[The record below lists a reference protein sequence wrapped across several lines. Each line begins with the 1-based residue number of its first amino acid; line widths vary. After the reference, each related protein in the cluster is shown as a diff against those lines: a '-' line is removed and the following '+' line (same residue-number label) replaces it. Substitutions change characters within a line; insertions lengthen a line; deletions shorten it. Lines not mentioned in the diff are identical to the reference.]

1 MVERIGRKANEI
13 EGVVGVVESS
23 STTIVVLPKALFEK
37 LKRLS
42 ESQGMTVEELIMDRF
57 LEDIDPGRRAEMY
70 WDMSEEYLRRAK
82 EDFGRG
88 DLKQASEK
96 IWGAAAL
103 GVKAVA
109 YMRSG
114 NRLKSHGELWEYV
127 NKLVIETSD
136 EELGRLW
143 RTAISMHVN
152 FYENWAPREEV
163 ERSLK
168 DVEKFLEKLKK
179 LCGK

>member
-1 MVERIGRKANEI
+1 
-13 EGVVGVVESS
+13 
-23 STTIVVLPKALFEK
+23 
-37 LKRLS
+37 
-42 ESQGMTVEELIMDRF
+42 
-57 LEDIDPGRRAEMY
+57 MY
-70 WDMSEEYLRRAK
+70 WDMAEEYLRRAK
-82 EDFGRG
+82 EDFSKG
-88 DLKQASEK
+88 DFKQASEK
-96 IWGAAAL
+96 ILGVTAL
-103 GVKAVA
+103 AVKAVA

-114 NRLKSHGELWEYV
+114 SRLKSHGELWEYV

-136 EELGRLW
+136 EKLGRLW

-152 FYENWAPREEV
+152 FYKNWASREEV